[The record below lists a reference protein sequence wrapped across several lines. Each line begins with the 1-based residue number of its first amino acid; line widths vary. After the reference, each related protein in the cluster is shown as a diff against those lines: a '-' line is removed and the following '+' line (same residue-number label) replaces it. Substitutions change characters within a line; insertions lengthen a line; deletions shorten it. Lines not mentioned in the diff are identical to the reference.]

1 MSEMVKTGSKYTD
14 IQRKEAAV
22 QYAITGLMSK
32 VSTDLDIPESTLCQ
46 WKNGSDWWD
55 KLIEE
60 VRSEKAD
67 EHIALYHSLTQKA
80 LAKAEGAID
89 QLGDTLS
96 ASDIKALV
104 VTGATATDKARLLLN
119 QPTSIRADADPG
131 EAIKLFLEQ
140 IADSYREKRIN
151 VVSTQEKEG

>member
-14 IQRKEAAV
+14 SQRKDAAV

-46 WKNGSDWWD
+46 WKNNSDWWD
-55 KLIEE
+55 KLVEE

-67 EHIALYHSLTQKA
+67 EHIALYHSLTKKA
-80 LAKAEGAID
+80 LAKADGAID
-89 QLGDTLS
+89 KLKGDLS

-104 VTGATATDKARLLLN
+104 VTAATATDKTRLLLN
-119 QPTSIRADADPG
+119 QPTSIRADTDPG
-131 EAIKLFLEQ
+131 ASIKLFLEQ
-140 IADSYREKRIN
+140 IADSYRESR
-151 VVSTQEKEG
+151 VVATQEREG